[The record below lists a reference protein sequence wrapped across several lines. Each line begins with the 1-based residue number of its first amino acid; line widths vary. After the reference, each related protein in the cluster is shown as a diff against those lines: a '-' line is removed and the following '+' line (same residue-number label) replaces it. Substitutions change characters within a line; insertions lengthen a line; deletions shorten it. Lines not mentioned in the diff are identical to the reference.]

1 MERYHNIV
9 RHAYHTV
16 PFYQELFDE
25 CSELD
30 DIDLTRLPVVDKRQ
44 MVTSGRMMLSS
55 KYIPQYMAK
64 TLKWYR
70 TSGSTGISYEVYWDE
85 NDEKNSLKGLWLLR
99 WKYYGITPKHR
110 LVYFFP
116 SIGGCDKY
124 RKRENSLAVSRG
136 LLCQEDLMEVFTL
149 IKEYKP
155 QWMILQP
162 SVAVLLCDLVKQY
175 GALDDI
181 QYIEFTGEYLDST
194 VRKMVEETFH
204 CKTANQYGTKEVNSI
219 AYECPKGHMHIMSD
233 NVYLEQV
240 GENLCVTSLCNHAM
254 PFVRYCLED
263 RGKIIQ
269 NVRCECGR
277 CGDVLQ
283 LYSGRSNDFIKR
295 ADGRIYHA
303 YKLMQIVQTLNYEMG
318 GSILQYQIIQQDFDD
333 FLFRIVLENDITVN
347 EQDWLTRRLQEDTRG
362 VLGDKCNVVVLLEEK
377 LFAENDVI
385 KSKVFLSNI

>member
-1 MERYHNIV
+1 MIY
-9 RHAYHTV
+9 HAYETV
-16 PFYQELFDE
+16 PFYQGLINNIVFD
-25 CSELD
+25 
-30 DIDLTRLPVVDKRQ
+30 IKKLPIIEKKQ
-44 MVTSGRMMLSS
+44 MIESGRSLLSS
-55 KYIPQYMAK
+55 KYMGKYLSNQ
-64 TLKWYR
+64 LKWTR
-70 TSGSTGISYEVYWDE
+70 TSGSSGLLYEIYWDKVDDKKSMLE
-85 NDEKNSLKGLWLLR
+85 LWLLR
-99 WKYYGITPKHR
+99 WKYYKVSPKQKMC
-110 LVYFFP
+110 YFFP
-116 SIGGCDKY
+116 ADIGNDDYVESDTKLAIS
-124 RKRENSLAVSRG
+124 RKCLYDGNLSEIYKK
-136 LLCQEDLMEVFTL
+136 
-149 IKEYKP
+149 IKQYKP
-155 QWMILQP
+155 EWMILQP
-162 SVAVLLCDLVKQY
+162 GISLVLCELAKKY
-175 GALDDI
+175 GI
-181 QYIEFTGEYLDST
+181 WKEIRYIEFTGEFLREE
-194 VRKMVEETFH
+194 VRKCVEDTF
-204 CKTANQYGTKEVNSI
+204 CCITANQYGTKEVNSI

-362 VLGDKCNVVVLLEEK
+362 ALGDKCNVVVLLEEK